1 MLRQRLLV
9 TVILLPIGIAAIML
23 GGWLYAAI
31 VALILG
37 RAAWE
42 YASLFTVGG
51 GRPSEFMLVGGVLA
65 ILTARFTSG
74 FASDGW
80 LLVLLILLTMLVHL
94 IGYERGR
101 SQAGTDF
108 AATLSGI
115 FYIGLLGSYMI
126 LLRQLPNGQWWLLLS
141 LVAVWVAD
149 TAAYFIGTAYGKRR
163 LAPRLSPKK
172 SWEGYLSGVFFG
184 ILLTPLFLFLFQR
197 LGLPSDPAFSLTN
210 ASILGLVLG
219 VLPTFGDLG
228 ESMIKRQMKV
238 KDASQLLPGHGGVL
252 DRIDSWLWALP
263 IAYYLIQFG
272 FLSSN

>member
-1 MLRQRLLV
+1 MLRYCL
-9 TVILLPIGIAAIML
+9 
-23 GGWLYAAI
+23 
-31 VALILG
+31 
-37 RAAWE
+37 
-42 YASLFTVGG
+42 
-51 GRPSEFMLVGGVLA
+51 
-65 ILTARFTSG
+65 
-74 FASDGW
+74 
-80 LLVLLILLTMLVHL
+80 
-94 IGYERGR
+94 
-101 SQAGTDF
+101 
-108 AATLSGI
+108 
-115 FYIGLLGSYMI
+115 
-126 LLRQLPNGQWWLLLS
+126 LLLS

-210 ASILGLVLG
+210 ASLLGFALS

-263 IAYYLIQFG
+263 IAYYLVQFG
-272 FLSSN
+272 FLPTN

>member
-94 IGYERGR
+94 IAYERGR

-115 FYIGLLGSYMI
+115 FYIGLLGGYMI

-149 TAAYFIGTAYGKRR
+149 TAAYFIGTAQGKRR

-172 SWEGYLSGVFFG
+172 AGKG
-184 ILLTPLFLFLFQR
+184 IF
-197 LGLPSDPAFSLTN
+197 PAFFS
-210 ASILGLVLG
+210 AS
-219 VLPTFGDLG
+219 
-228 ESMIKRQMKV
+228 
-238 KDASQLLPGHGGVL
+238 
-252 DRIDSWLWALP
+252 
-263 IAYYLIQFG
+263 YLRLCSF
-272 FLSSN
+272 FFFSV